1 MIALKD
7 GVTSGVRG
15 ADGVALAIIRG
26 EMPTVHSTS
35 LENCRF
41 PHVASLNEDD
51 GWLRRSLKPSIV
63 SRLVGCQSRVKGEPP
78 AELVYV
84 HASIGAAAIAVGAL
98 IALCVLAT
106 NVLTGAEE
114 VVGEDGLLRL

>member
-15 ADGVALAIIRG
+15 ADGVALASIRG
-26 EMPTVHSTS
+26 EMPTVHSTC

-51 GWLRRSLKPSIV
+51 GWFRRSLKPSIV
-63 SRLVGCQSRVKGEPP
+63 SRLRGCHSLLEGEPP
-78 AELVYV
+78 VEPLYV
-84 HASIGAAAIAVGAL
+84 HTSIGFVVRRMFLGGRLGIDRSKR
-98 IALCVLAT
+98 T
-106 NVLTGAEE
+106 NIRVP
-114 VVGEDGLLRL
+114 RRF

>member
-15 ADGVALAIIRG
+15 ADGVALASIRG

-63 SRLVGCQSRVKGEPP
+63 SRLRECHSFLEGESPVEPLHGSRVDR
-78 AELVYV
+78 LRRDCRWRV
-84 HASIGAAAIAVGAL
+84 HRSLRPRDIGA
-98 IALCVLAT
+98 
-106 NVLTGAEE
+106 
-114 VVGEDGLLRL
+114 DGCSGGVR